1 VVVAVVT
8 AEPVEQVAVPLASQ
22 ELPITL
28 VVELRQQEDL
38 PVHPSMVFLD
48 MWVPNMPVETAAMKA
63 VVVAAAGGAAAVVA
77 TTVVAVAA
85 QVTYLRLLVDP
96 PMLGLAL
103 HPESLR
109 P

>member
-1 VVVAVVT
+1 MVVT
-8 AEPVEQVAVPLASQ
+8 AEPVEQVAAPLASQ

-38 PVHPSMVFLD
+38 PVHPAMVFLD
-48 MWVPNMPVETAAMKA
+48 MWVPNMPGETAAMKA
-63 VVVAAAGGAAAVVA
+63 AVAVVAGSVVAAVA
-77 TTVVAVAA
+77 TTVVVAVA

-103 HPESLR
+103 HPESSHQ
-109 P
+109 

>member
-1 VVVAVVT
+1 
-8 AEPVEQVAVPLASQ
+8 VEQVAVPLASQ

-63 VVVAAAGGAAAVVA
+63 VVVAAAGGAAAVVV
-77 TTVVAVAA
+77 TTVVAAVA

>member
-1 VVVAVVT
+1 MVT

-48 MWVPNMPVETAAMKA
+48 MWVPNMPVVTAAMKA
-63 VVVAAAGGAAAVVA
+63 VAGVAAGSAAVAVA
-77 TTVVAVAA
+77 TTVVVAVA

-103 HPESLR
+103 HPESSHQ
-109 P
+109 

>member
-48 MWVPNMPVETAAMKA
+48 MWVPNMPEETAAMKA
-63 VVVAAAGGAAAVVA
+63 AVAVAAGSAVAAAV
-77 TTVVAVAA
+77 TTVVAAVA
-85 QVTYLRLLVDP
+85 QVTYLHLLADP
-96 PMLGLAL
+96 PTLGLAL
-103 HPESLR
+103 HPESLHR
-109 P
+109 